1 MNAEASSAQG
11 VECLRDLAAKQ
22 AICEQLYAYCR
33 SVDRLDLALGHG
45 VFHEDSYA
53 DYGAD
58 VYQGPGRGAIDKICR
73 DHQHLTS
80 HSHQISN
87 ILIDL
92 DGDCAGSE
100 SYVTATMRLVRDG
113 KEHQIVVRGRYF
125 DSWERHDGRWVIL
138 HRQVAC
144 DHDEIREVTSLRG
157 TSRSSRDESDPS
169 YRILRR
175 GP

>member
-1 MNAEASSAQG
+1 MNASATTSQG
-11 VECLRDLAAKQ
+11 AECPHDLAAKQ

-33 SVDRLDLALGHG
+33 SVDRLDLALGYG

-92 DGDCAGSE
+92 EGARAGSE
-100 SYVTATMRLVRDG
+100 AYVTATMRLMRDG
-113 KEHQIVVRGRYF
+113 KEYQIVVRGRYF
-125 DSWERHDGRWVIL
+125 DRWERRDGRWAIL
-138 HRQVAC
+138 HRDVAC
-144 DHDEIREVTSLRG
+144 DHDEIQEVCSLRG
-157 TSRSSRDESDPS
+157 TSRSCRDESDPS
-169 YRILRR
+169 YGVLRLGR
-175 GP
+175 